1 MAAISRSPPLAGF
14 FNHPAFITPHRG
26 IFHLHCVLYEH
37 DPGISKTRFSYR
49 LDAAGGL
56 CFARPPA
63 QRSINMSD
71 RNDLLLHGLRWPGT
85 TLCLCRQGCT

>member
-1 MAAISRSPPLAGF
+1 MPAISKSPPLAGF
-14 FNHPAFITPHRG
+14 FNHSAFINLHKG

-37 DPGISKTRFSYR
+37 GSGNSKTRFSYI

-63 QRSINMSD
+63 KRAIYMSD
-71 RNDLLLHGLRWPGT
+71 RNDLLLRGLRWPGT
-85 TLCLCRQGCT
+85 TLRLCRQGCT